1 MTLLDE
7 MQRRLGRLEERHSLL
22 RDIVVRGFWEAMD
35 RLDGVTLANR
45 SMTCP
50 VCDRTEPHGALTKHI
65 DQCRFGGGKLERYL
79 CLGCGCIYGPAKYL
93 DLGQDMIDAD
103 YALLY
108 DSYAEGDST
117 ANEVRAFRS
126 LGPGQG
132 GPYLD
137 WGCGRWSQTI
147 PLLRA
152 EGYDV
157 WGYEPSSPPEG
168 TDFVAARRDGISAV
182 FNGLFSN
189 NVIEHM
195 LRPVEEFQYFH
206 SILAP
211 GARMAH
217 ASPCYRYCYSQ
228 TRFHVVF
235 LTGDSPRILA
245 ERSGFRVVGREE
257 DGEFINVIFERI

>member
-7 MQRRLGRLEERHSLL
+7 MQKRLEQLEERHSLL
-22 RDIVVRGFWEAMD
+22 RNAVVRGFWEAMD
-35 RLDGVTLANR
+35 RLDGATLAGR
-45 SMTCP
+45 CMTCP
-50 VCDRTEPHGALTKHI
+50 ICDRTEAHGALTTRT

-79 CLGCGCIYGPAKYL
+79 CPGCGCIYGPAKYL

-108 DSYAEGDST
+108 DSYQEADST

-126 LGPGQG
+126 LDPVQG
-132 GPYLD
+132 GLYLD
-137 WGCGRWSQTI
+137 WGCGRWSKTI
-147 PLLRA
+147 PMLRA

-157 WGYEPSSPPEG
+157 WGYEPSAPPER
-168 TDFVAARRDGISAV
+168 TDFVASGRGGISAR
-182 FNGLFSN
+182 FDGLFSN

-195 LRPVEEFQYFH
+195 PRPVEEFRYFH
-206 SILAP
+206 SILVS

-217 ASPCYRYCYSQ
+217 ASPCYRYCYSE

-235 LTGDSPRILA
+235 LTGDSAGSWP
-245 ERSGFRVVGREE
+245 SVVGSESL
-257 DGEFINVIFERI
+257 GATKKGSIST